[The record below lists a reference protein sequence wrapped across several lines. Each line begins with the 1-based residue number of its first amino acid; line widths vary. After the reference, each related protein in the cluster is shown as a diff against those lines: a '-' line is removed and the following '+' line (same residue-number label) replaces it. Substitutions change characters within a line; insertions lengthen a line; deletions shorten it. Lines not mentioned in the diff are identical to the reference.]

1 MTLHLFARILLLCAA
16 VSKITTDAFISPA
29 SILSRSKLH
38 LSSDFTLYSKTP
50 TPSYPTQRGTST
62 DSRQIVSQTSTSAYR
77 LRHILLASE
86 SAAEEV
92 MTLLKN
98 GKLLFTEVA
107 RTFSACEITRSK
119 DGEVGWFDFSGHDVS
134 DHPLDPILPLS
145 IRSEL
150 AVSTS
155 MKPGD
160 IEMFTSDRGVHLIQL
175 VDVMVDVSAKTKTR
189 QRSDANTWSTAV
201 DPSNPKKQL
210 YYTLETMGCQMNI
223 ADSERMSGQLQNL
236 NILPLPPTSPSSSA
250 DVVVLNTCSIRDHA
264 EQKVYSY
271 IGPHAKRKRS
281 GESVSIIVAGCVAEQ
296 EGEQLLRRCP
306 EVDLVLGPQYANR
319 LGDLLE
325 DVNNGNQVVATEP
338 EFIIEDIT
346 KPKRDNKVC
355 AWVNII
361 YGCNERCAFCIVP
374 STRGVE
380 QSRTAESI
388 LEECKGLVQEGYKEV
403 TLLGQNI
410 DAYGRDLSPKRK
422 FSDLLS
428 MIGSIP
434 GLERVR
440 FVTSHP
446 RYMSDGVVDAVADC
460 KSVCNSFHIPFQ
472 SGSDKVLREMGRGHT
487 RRKYLNIIEKIR
499 RKIPEAGITADVIVG
514 FPGET
519 EGEFEDTLKLMEEVK
534 FDNVNT
540 AAYSPRPNTPAADWT
555 NQVDDDV
562 KNERLQRINKLNLQ
576 HAKERRARMVGRFE
590 KVLVESR
597 NVKNPKQ
604 VFGRTGG
611 GYVVYFEGEIGELEG
626 KIVDVKITA
635 SSTYSLTGELC

>member
-1 MTLHLFARILLLCAA
+1 MQKSFKNSSFSGLVNDMRLHLFARILLLCAA
-16 VSKITTDAFISPA
+16 VSNITTDAFISPA

-50 TPSYPTQRGTST
+50 TPSTPPTPSYPTLRGTST

-77 LRHILLASE
+77 LRHVLLASE

-134 DHPLDPILPLS
+134 DHPLDLILPLS

-160 IEMFTSDRGVHLIQL
+160 IEMFTSERGVHLIQL

-189 QRSDANTWSTAV
+189 QRSDANTWSTGERRRFPYFLCWTKHVGGPAGDIDAELTKCFTSLAAAV

-434 GLERVR
+434 GLER
-440 FVTSHP
+440 
-446 RYMSDGVVDAVADC
+446 
-460 KSVCNSFHIPFQ
+460 
-472 SGSDKVLREMGRGHT
+472 
-487 RRKYLNIIEKIR
+487 
-499 RKIPEAGITADVIVG
+499 
-514 FPGET
+514 
-519 EGEFEDTLKLMEEVK
+519 
-534 FDNVNT
+534 
-540 AAYSPRPNTPAADWT
+540 
-555 NQVDDDV
+555 
-562 KNERLQRINKLNLQ
+562 
-576 HAKERRARMVGRFE
+576 
-590 KVLVESR
+590 
-597 NVKNPKQ
+597 
-604 VFGRTGG
+604 
-611 GYVVYFEGEIGELEG
+611 
-626 KIVDVKITA
+626 
-635 SSTYSLTGELC
+635 